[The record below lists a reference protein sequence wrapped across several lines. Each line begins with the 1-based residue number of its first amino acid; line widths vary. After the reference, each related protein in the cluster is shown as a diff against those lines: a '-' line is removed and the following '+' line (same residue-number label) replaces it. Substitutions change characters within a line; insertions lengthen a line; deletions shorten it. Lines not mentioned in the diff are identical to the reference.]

1 MADITID
8 QLETQTFYQI
18 PQIFVANVEKKYG
31 ADGQVIEK
39 IKSTSV
45 YARELSN
52 DAKLAYGVLYNRCLL
67 SIRSY
72 HQGKTDYVD
81 ANGSVF
87 LVYTVEDLQ
96 DVLDK
101 GKTTVHKIKKELK
114 DVGLLR
120 EVAQGANRPNRL
132 YLQNVDASLQEYEY
146 YAANVV
152 SVGRDKGKIIYTHIK
167 TTNSL
172 GNVIFYSSPGVDD
185 NGGSKSERP
194 TKLIKSTKNGGS
206 KNGRPNNEQQGVQ
219 NPNGSKNDKN
229 NNELLDNSSRKA
241 EKISEEISSPP
252 ETDSTPIQNQ
262 SLPFIKPQY
271 YSLLQVIADRYND
284 RLFCF
289 PDVVTLTHQQKMK
302 VGEYLETGY
311 VISDE
316 VLSIIDRI
324 PSDCQSPLAYLY
336 KSLENLKEERRL
348 EAKLLAH
355 RQAEQR
361 YG

>member
-1 MADITID
+1 MKLEEFNAITIEQMETSEID
-8 QLETQTFYQI
+8 IRIPKVLFEDSHYEKLRLDAKVLYGLLKDRLRLSAKNSWIDDMGRVYLEYTNGELTRILGCSKPTVIKAKQALVEYGL
-18 PQIFVANVEKKYG
+18 IFEQSQFTN
-31 ADGQVIEK
+31 ADGQV
-39 IKSTSV
+39 
-45 YARELSN
+45 
-52 DAKLAYGVLYNRCLL
+52 
-67 SIRSY
+67 
-72 HQGKTDYVD
+72 
-81 ANGSVF
+81 
-87 LVYTVEDLQ
+87 
-96 DVLDK
+96 
-101 GKTTVHKIKKELK
+101 
-114 DVGLLR
+114 
-120 EVAQGANRPNRL
+120 ANR
-132 YLQNVDASLQEYEY
+132 
-146 YAANVV
+146 
-152 SVGRDKGKIIYTHIK
+152 IY
-167 TTNSL
+167 L
-172 GNVIFYSSPGVDD
+172 GNVLTYNSEKYKKERQKRQHEAFMKRQNNLNTPRKKFLLGEEKDLTGAVKKVDTNKNDTRKIYSSI
-185 NGGSKSERP
+185 
-194 TKLIKSTKNGGS
+194 T
-206 KNGRPNNEQQGVQ
+206 
-219 NPNGSKNDKN
+219 
-229 NNELLDNSSRKA
+229 NSSRKA

-324 PSDCQSPLAYLY
+324 PDDCKSPLAYLY

-355 RQAEQR
+355 KQAEQR